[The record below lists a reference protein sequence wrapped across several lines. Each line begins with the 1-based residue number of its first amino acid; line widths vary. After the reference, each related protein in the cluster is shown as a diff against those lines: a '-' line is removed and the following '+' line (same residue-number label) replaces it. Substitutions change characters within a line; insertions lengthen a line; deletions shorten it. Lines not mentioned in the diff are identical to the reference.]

1 MRYTIKV
8 NVIPT
13 DMFCYNCFRVYDTL
27 IICRHE
33 EHWHFLGD
41 KTHAT
46 PRRKLHKIQWVE
58 KQAMCRAPGARAL
71 GLAQA

>member
-13 DMFCYNCFRVYDTL
+13 NTFCYNCFRVYDTL
-27 IICRHE
+27 IIQGHE
-33 EHWHFLGD
+33 EHWHFVGG
-41 KTHAT
+41 KTQAT
-46 PRRKLHKIQWVE
+46 PRRKLHKIQWFE
-58 KQAMCRAPGARAL
+58 NQAMRRAPGARAL